1 MIMLSSKDGL
11 FDKARGRIVG
21 SEQYLTKPFTR
32 DELLGAIP
40 TRSTERSLLPMSTVL
55 IIDDS
60 PTELHLFQNMLERNG
75 FETLVADSGEEGLKQ
90 AKLSRP
96 HCILMD
102 VVMPGMNGFQATRK
116 LSKDPDTSNIPVII
130 ITTKDQETDK
140 IWGMRQ
146 GAVEYLV
153 KPIVEKQLVE
163 MINSVMDA

>member
-1 MIMLSSKDGL
+1 
-11 FDKARGRIVG
+11 
-21 SEQYLTKPFTR
+21 
-32 DELLGAIP
+32 
-40 TRSTERSLLPMSTVL
+40 MSTVL

-60 PTELHLFQNMLERNG
+60 PTELHLFQNMLEKNG

-102 VVMPGMNGFQATRK
+102 VVMPGMNCFQATRK
-116 LSKDPDTSNIPVII
+116 LSKDPDTSGIPVII

-153 KPIVEKQLVE
+153 KPIAERQLVD
-163 MINSVMDA
+163 MINSVMAA